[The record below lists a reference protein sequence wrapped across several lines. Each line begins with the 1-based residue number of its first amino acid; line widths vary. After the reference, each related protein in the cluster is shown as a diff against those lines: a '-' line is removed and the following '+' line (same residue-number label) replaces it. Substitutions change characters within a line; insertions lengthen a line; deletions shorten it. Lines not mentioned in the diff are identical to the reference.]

1 MSAVALVED
10 SQDDDTS
17 AGAPTGVIGN
27 ALPELDTIGGTAYEH
42 ADDKNLYILVQNR
55 NVPLRKNMVDAYNRM
70 KASCLS
76 DLRQAKVLETP
87 HGQAACFFMQRPR
100 GGKLF
105 NGKPIG
111 DKILRTLVLP
121 SVIEAL
127 KSLHDEGVAYRFLS
141 PQRIYYKTETADQ
154 LLLLESFSVPAGL
167 EQPFSYETISR
178 SMVDPVARGEG
189 CEADD
194 YYALGILIAHLMLGR
209 DPIGA
214 RSEQSFQQAR
224 MSQGSFAA
232 VVSGSSI
239 TGAVSAL
246 LRGLLQDD
254 PEQRW
259 GYKDVINWINGELRS
274 AAPGN
279 GAWLMAQPVNLQGR
293 TITDSR
299 ALSAALQANPDAA
312 HSLLNRQAVSQ
323 WVLQIAPGNEAHQA
337 LVNLLEFGSTTKR
350 VDATATTPDAV
361 LARFC
366 SFLDPHGPVR
376 FRDISLMPDALGPFF
391 ASAHMQG
398 KKEDIKS
405 LQALMAGNI
414 WHSLMDIRVL
424 LAGPESQVE
433 QMDSRMAWLKDA
445 RHMNDSMERAL
456 YALNEGLPCHSPE
469 VAGAWVTT
477 PMQAMRALDKR
488 CLTSTEGIKL
498 DDVDLLAFFA
508 ARAPTVRPSVLKL
521 ANLAPEKRD
530 TVHLKIFGEMHLL
543 YGARPLKGLA
553 KLFQIRFR
561 SRIAKLKSKTRREL
575 LAKKVKETAEAG
587 DIVGLSK
594 LVNIERLQAADER
607 GYSQARAKIQ
617 KLDRAMRFAS
627 RIISP
632 NDPTAIAKSAQ
643 ATSYLGGFVLLG
655 SLMMRL
661 L

>member
-1 MSAVALVED
+1 MSAVALADDITESD
-10 SQDDDTS
+10 QDAQS
-17 AGAPTGVIGN
+17 SSSVIGN
-27 ALPELDTIGGTAYEH
+27 PLPEFDTIGATAYEH
-42 ADDKNLYILVQNR
+42 RQDRNLYILVQNR
-55 NVPLRKNMVDAYNRM
+55 NVPLRKNILDAYNRI
-70 KASCLS
+70 KASALS
-76 DLRQAKVLETP
+76 DLRESKVLDTP

-100 GGKLF
+100 GGRLF

-111 DKILRTLVLP
+111 DKVLRSLVLP
-121 SVIEAL
+121 SVLGAMRT
-127 KSLHDEGVAYRFLS
+127 LHEEGATYRFLS
-141 PQRIYYKTETADQ
+141 PDRIYYKSETAEE
-154 LLLLESFSVPAGL
+154 LVLLECFSVPAGL
-167 EQPFSYETISR
+167 QQLFSYETIGR

-189 CEADD
+189 VESDD

-259 GYKDVINWINGELRS
+259 GHKDVMNWINGELRS
-274 AAPGN
+274 ASPGSGN
-279 GAWLMAQPVNLQGR
+279 WVMAQTINFQGR

-312 HSLLNRQAVSQ
+312 YSLFNRQAISQ
-323 WVLQIAPGNEAHQA
+323 WVLQIAPGNDAHQA

-350 VDATATTPDAV
+350 VDATATTQDAV

-366 SFLDPHGPVR
+366 SLLDPHGPVR
-376 FRDISLMPDALGPFF
+376 YRDISLMPDALGPFF

-398 KKEDIKS
+398 KKEHIKNLQS
-405 LQALMAGNI
+405 LMSGNI
-414 WHSLMDIRVL
+414 WHALMDIRTL
-424 LAGPESQVE
+424 LVGEESQID

-445 RHMNDSMERAL
+445 RQINDSMEQAL
-456 YALNEGLPCHSPE
+456 YTLNEGLPCHSPE
-469 VAGAWVTT
+469 VAGAWVST

-488 CLTSTEGIKL
+488 CLTSVEGIKL

-508 ARAPTVRPSVLKL
+508 ARASSVRPFVLKL
-521 ANLAPEKRD
+521 ANLPVEKRD
-530 TVHLKIFGEMHLL
+530 TVHLKMFGEMHQI
-543 YGARPLKGLA
+543 YGSRPLKGLA
-553 KLFQIRFR
+553 RLFQIRFR

-575 LAKKVKETAEAG
+575 LTKKVKETSENG
-587 DIVGLSK
+587 DIFGLSK

-607 GYSQARAKIQ
+607 GFSQARAKVK
-617 KLDRAMRFAS
+617 KLERAMLFAS

-643 ATSYLGGFVLLG
+643 VTSYLGAFVLLG